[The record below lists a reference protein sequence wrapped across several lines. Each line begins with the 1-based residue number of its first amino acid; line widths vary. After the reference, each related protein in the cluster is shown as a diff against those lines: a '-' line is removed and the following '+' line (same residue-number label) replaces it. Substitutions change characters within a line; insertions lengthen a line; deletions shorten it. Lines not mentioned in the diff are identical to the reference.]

1 MRRPR
6 FRLPLASALVVLLA
20 ALALGLAACGG
31 DDSSDDSTQATGT
44 NPVAAGCEIGP
55 GADCAGADLSGED
68 LTGVNLAGADLTEAD
83 LSGADLTDADL
94 AGADLTRAN
103 LTGAT
108 LDGTDLS
115 GATICG
121 TIRTDGTVDDRDC
134 PPSGGTTTEATTTV
148 TTEVT
153 TSAGTTTTVPPGG
166 SPIIETF
173 DVPSTA
179 ECPAG
184 SDTASVEVSWVATGA
199 DGVELSVDG
208 EAPGASAG
216 YGAEGS
222 ASLAVPC
229 DGRSHEIGLTAFDA
243 EGRTASTERNVT
255 T

>member
-6 FRLPLASALVVLLA
+6 FPSRIA
-20 ALALGLAACGG
+20 ALAAIGLAAVTLGLVACG
-31 DDSSDDSTQATGT
+31 DDDSGSTTTASTTTDVIG
-44 NPVAAGCEIGP
+44 GCEIGP
-55 GADCAGADLSGED
+55 GADCTGADLSGAD

-94 AGADLTRAN
+94 AGADLTGTN

-108 LDGTDLS
+108 LDGTDLN

-121 TIRTDGTVDDRDC
+121 TIRTDGSVDDRDC

-148 TTEVT
+148 TTEAT
-153 TSAGTTTTVPPGG
+153 TTAGTTTAPPPGG
-166 SPIIETF
+166 TPIIETF
-173 DVPSTA
+173 DVPATA

-184 SDTASVEVSWVATGA
+184 SDTAEVEVSWVATGA

-216 YGAEGS
+216 YGAEGD
-222 ASLAVPC
+222 ARLAVPC
-229 DGRSHEIGLTAFDA
+229 DGAAHVIGLDAFNA
-243 EGRTASTERNVT
+243 AGQTSSTERTVT